1 MDVVFP
7 FRTVLLLAKSRIGKP
22 GIRKNAKKSKKI
34 EIDDVQKA
42 LEDITQYV
50 LEENATERLKS
61 PFGIAGLEL
70 DMSRMN
76 SAQNFYRLGEVSDV
90 DALTGNTD

>member
-50 LEENATERLKS
+50 LEENATEKLKS

-70 DMSRMN
+70 DMSVRYVTHEF
-76 SAQNFYRLGEVSDV
+76 SSELLSTRGSE
-90 DALTGNTD
+90 